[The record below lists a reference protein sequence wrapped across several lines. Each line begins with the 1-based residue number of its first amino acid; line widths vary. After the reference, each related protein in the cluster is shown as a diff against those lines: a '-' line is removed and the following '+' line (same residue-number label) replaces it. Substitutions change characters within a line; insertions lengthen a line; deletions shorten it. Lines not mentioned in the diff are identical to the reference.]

1 MFHAKHH
8 ARRGLEALWR
18 GSSAGLARS
27 GAGLALAGTM
37 LLLAACSSP
46 EDVAAA
52 TAGADEAA
60 ATATAT
66 ATASAD
72 KPAAAVAFEDNVE
85 KDGGSREF
93 AYKWPAAVSAIP
105 ALAERFTAERTK
117 ALGEQKTD
125 WDAALADF
133 AGEDCVSCKTLSF
146 AKEWKVVADL
156 PRYLSLSAEMYFYT
170 GGAHGNSGF
179 DALVW
184 DREAEE
190 GVDPEAMFTSEAA
203 LQDAL
208 GEPWCKALKAERRKR
223 MGADFT
229 DDGFFPCPAIA
240 DLTLLPGSSDKRAF
254 NRIGLIAAPY
264 VAGSYAEGAYEV
276 TLPVTPAVLAAVKP
290 AYKAAFATGK

>member
-1 MFHAKHH
+1 MFHMKHH

-18 GSSAGLARS
+18 GSGGGLERS
-27 GAGLALAGTM
+27 GGGLALAGAV
-37 LLLAACSSP
+37 LLLAGCSSP

-52 TAGADEAA
+52 TAPAEG
-60 ATATAT
+60 
-66 ATASAD
+66 ATASATASAPATAE
-72 KPAAAVAFEDNVE
+72 KPAAVAFEDNAE
-85 KDGGSREF
+85 KDGGTREF

-105 ALAERFTAERTK
+105 ALAERLTAERTK

-125 WDAALADF
+125 WDASLADF

-184 DREAEE
+184 DREA
-190 GVDPEAMFTSEAA
+190 GAAISPVDMFTSEAA

-208 GEPWCKALKAERRKR
+208 GAPWCKALNAERMKR

-229 DDGFFPCPAIA
+229 DDGFFSCPPIA
-240 DLTLLPGSSDKRAF
+240 DLTLLVGSSDKRAF